1 MAKIAH
7 LKNRHGRIV
16 EVAAEQ
22 VQPLLDTGR
31 FTRAEPPTPVEN
43 SHVEKPADK
52 PAEKKPR

>member
-22 VQPLLDTGR
+22 VQQLLDTGR
-31 FTRAEPPTPVEN
+31 FTRAEPPAPIE
-43 SHVEKPADK
+43 SPQAEKPADK
-52 PAEKKPR
+52 PADKKPR